1 MLGYKYQYRTVVTFP
16 TRVAPCTTPLTAKFA
31 FPPRV
36 IIQKTFFRQWPY
48 RAVFSRPFYPFPV
61 VVKTHLDRYNT
72 MFPPH
77 TTVLAGPMFVP
88 LTVALSLLRAGPTLT
103 AGLLPVVCLTCAIA
117 FRQDSWV
124 FSTRDRAQ
132 RNVWI
137 TALVDAIKQT
147 GHTATSD
154 GADVV
159 SDEISAVEAGNV
171 SADFVVLLLF
181 SLPSDNVQ
189 HELQFNVD
197 YLQTFP

>member
-1 MLGYKYQYRTVVTFP
+1 M
-16 TRVAPCTTPLTAKFA
+16 
-31 FPPRV
+31 
-36 IIQKTFFRQWPY
+36 
-48 RAVFSRPFYPFPV
+48 
-61 VVKTHLDRYNT
+61 
-72 MFPPH
+72 
-77 TTVLAGPMFVP
+77 TVLAGPMFLP
-88 LTVALSLLRAGPTLT
+88 LTVALSLFRAGPTLT
-103 AGLLPVVCLTCAIA
+103 AGLLPVVCPTWAIA

-147 GHTATSD
+147 GHAATSD

-159 SDEISAVEAGNV
+159 SDELSAAEAGNV

-181 SLPSDNVQ
+181 SLPSGNVQ

-197 YLQTFP
+197 YSQTFPERRKRRETKKER